1 MISHAGLAGSL
12 KGGGK
17 KANQGITAITRLL
30 YHNQIPVYRN
40 KLQQIRGR
48 SRPDFAHFLNLGGAG
63 GNVSS
68 GKFSK
73 RVYNGSEGRDTMQY
87 QNGKRYYTMPQ
98 YCRTRYGGRIVKV
111 PLLSG

>member
-73 RVYNGSEGRDTMQY
+73 RVYNGSEGRDA
-87 QNGKRYYTMPQ
+87 K
-98 YCRTRYGGRIVKV
+98 
-111 PLLSG
+111 